1 MLIHPYVLM
10 VVSAYVLMV
19 VSCSV
24 HQFFEC
30 FDDLR
35 NSQSALGSSGMWN
48 WTCSVFS
55 AITAASNLA
64 SGSLL
69 IPSGMFFGPTCT
81 NTHHI
86 YYPSFFLA
94 ENVLICLVISYFCCK
109 NDSCKPL
116 AVRTEYSRHSKS
128 KCTQG

>member
-1 MLIHPYVLM
+1 MSLCSY
-10 VVSAYVLMV
+10 V

-30 FDDLR
+30 FDGLR
-35 NSQSALGSSGMWN
+35 NSQSALGNSGMWN

-69 IPSGMFFGPTCT
+69 VPSGMFFGPNMHKRTQ
-81 NTHHI
+81 HFI
-86 YYPSFFLA
+86 
-94 ENVLICLVISYFCCK
+94 LVSPWQKMC
-109 NDSCKPL
+109 
-116 AVRTEYSRHSKS
+116 
-128 KCTQG
+128 